1 MDKQELEDI
10 NKLRSFLGMRPLALR
25 KMNCMMCGNGMMKYN
40 KTAHCDKCA
49 ERITRRGE
57 NFETDCETGP
67 VRGEEIP
74 DEDKD
79 PARRDLGHTRRR
91 LRLSKVQCT
100 LAVRAIRR

>member
-1 MDKQELEDI
+1 MDPQELEDI
-10 NKLRSFLGMRPLALR
+10 NKARAVLGFKPLKLRDMR
-25 KMNCMMCGNGMMKYN
+25 CMMCGKSMMRYN

-67 VRGEEIP
+67 FRCEEIP

-79 PARRDLGHTRRR
+79 PGGRDLGHTRRR
-91 LRLSKVQCT
+91 FRLSKVQGT
-100 LAVRAIRR
+100 IAVRAVK